1 MKKKRFSDREENSRI
16 FYDFDVS
23 GCNPDGDVILIDK
36 PYRCTS
42 FDIVGQLK
50 YALKQ
55 QFGKKIKVGHAG
67 TLDPLAT
74 GLLII
79 CIGSFTK
86 RISSFQAEEK
96 EYTGTF
102 TVGATTPSFDLEK
115 PIDKE
120 YPYSH
125 ITEAVAR
132 EVAAGFIGTS
142 EQVPPIFSA
151 VRVDGKR
158 AYQLAR
164 EGEEAA
170 ITPKTITIS
179 EFEITRF
186 ALPEI
191 DFRIVC
197 SKGTYIRSIARDFGQ
212 RLNSGAHLSALRRTR
227 IGGLRDENAMALTP
241 KNETVP
247 LTSPVVPIQTPEVD
261 GF

>member
-1 MKKKRFSDREENSRI
+1 MRKRRFSDREENTRI
-16 FYDFDVS
+16 FYSFDVS
-23 GCNPDGDVILIDK
+23 GFNPDGDVVLIDK

-74 GLLII
+74 GLLIV

-86 RISSFQAEEK
+86 RISTFQSEEK

-102 TVGATTPSFDLEK
+102 MLGATTPSFDLEK
-115 PIDKE
+115 PIDAE
-120 YPYSH
+120 YPYGH
-125 ITEAVAR
+125 ITEEMVRQAAVS
-132 EVAAGFIGTS
+132 FIGNS
-142 EQVPPIFSA
+142 EQIPPMFSA

-170 ITPKTITIS
+170 ITPKPITIS

-186 ALPEI
+186 DLPEV

-212 RLNSGAHLSALRRTR
+212 RLNSGAHLTALRRTR
-227 IGGLRDENAMALTP
+227 IGGLRVENALVLKEKPAVI
-241 KNETVP
+241 EE
-247 LTSPVVPIQTPEVD
+247 Q
-261 GF
+261 